1 MGTVRLVWSL
11 RTAARIRDTNWRS
24 LIVAVSFAVSLAS
37 CSDPNARANALFVKA
52 QQLVA
57 ESETQPPEQRLAT
70 LQEAQA
76 DMKKIV
82 DDYPSSNL
90 AVQIASGRSDGSLSV
105 AAINLKIA
113 EAEPAAEEAMC
124 LRAPTRSC
132 LNFVATRAAMAD
144 TDDEQRVTNLASL
157 AEAQAKAGEKEFA
170 RETASRAKDLA
181 DGVSDDK
188 QKVGAESQ
196 LVRAQA
202 SAGDLSGAIATT
214 AGIANSIYSS
224 GAVRDIA
231 NILTEVGRL
240 GDAISIVADCDDGY
254 ERTEGRLAIA
264 NYLNSKG
271 DKAGASQQVL
281 QALSA
286 ANSISDSSDKEIAL
300 QDVAK
305 GQAELGQFSDA
316 MRTAAQ
322 IGSYKNDFFRTDAVE
337 AIAEEEA
344 KAGQTSAAMQLA
356 QQLDADAQ
364 DAGEYKSTLEIN
376 VTQVHVAVAAEQ
388 AKEGRFDLAYQT
400 AASISD
406 GTYKAYA
413 LGDIAV
419 AQTRAGHLRDA
430 YRTVDGI
437 EPDHRPLELGTIA
450 RAQAEMGQLGPS
462 KRTIEMAAAGDCC
475 DWALEAIA
483 DAQIKSRQPVAAVET
498 AQRISD
504 NGRRAAKLADISAY
518 LRD

>member
-1 MGTVRLVWSL
+1 MATIRVESRLPIV
-11 RTAARIRDTNWRS
+11 ARFAVANARR
-24 LIVAVSFAVSLAS
+24 LIVALAFAASLAA
-37 CSDPNARANALFVKA
+37 CSDPNAEANTLFVKA
-52 QQLVA
+52 QRLVA
-57 ESETQPPEQRLAT
+57 ESDTQPPEQRLAT

-105 AAINLKIA
+105 AAIDLKIA

-132 LNFVATRAAMAD
+132 LNFVAARAAMAD

-157 AEAQAKAGEKEFA
+157 AEAQAKAGEMEFA
-170 RETASRAKDLA
+170 RETARRARVLV
-181 DGVSDDK
+181 DGISGDK
-188 QKVGAESQ
+188 QKMVAESQ

-202 SAGDLSGAIATT
+202 SAGDLSGAITTT

-231 NILTEVGRL
+231 NILSEIGRL
-240 GDAISIVADCDDGY
+240 GDAISIVANCDDGY
-254 ERTEGRLAIA
+254 ERTEGHLAIA
-264 NYLNSKG
+264 RFLNSKG
-271 DKAGASQQVL
+271 DKAIALQQVL

-286 ANSISDSSDKEIAL
+286 ANAIGDKSDKKIAL

-305 GQAELGQFSDA
+305 GQAELGQFGDA
-316 MRTAAQ
+316 MKTAAQ
-322 IGSYKNDFFRTDAVE
+322 VSFYKNDFFRTDAIE

-356 QQLDADAQ
+356 QQLNADAQ
-364 DAGEYKSTLEIN
+364 DGGEYKSILEVN
-376 VTQVHVAVAAEQ
+376 VTLVHLAVAAEQ
-388 AKEGRFDLAYQT
+388 AKEGKFDLAYQT

-406 GTYKAYA
+406 GTYKGYA

-419 AQTRAGHLRDA
+419 AQTRAGRLRDA
-430 YRTVDGI
+430 YRTIDGI
-437 EPDHRPLELGTIA
+437 EPDRRPDELGAIA
-450 RAQAEMGQLGPS
+450 RAQAEMGQFGPS
-462 KRTIEMAAAGDCC
+462 NETIEKAGGGNCC
-475 DWALEAIA
+475 DWALEVMAG
-483 DAQIKSRQPVAAVET
+483 AQVKSGHPVAAVET
-498 AQRISD
+498 AQRIFD

>member
-1 MGTVRLVWSL
+1 M
-11 RTAARIRDTNWRS
+11 
-24 LIVAVSFAVSLAS
+24 
-37 CSDPNARANALFVKA
+37 
-52 QQLVA
+52 
-57 ESETQPPEQRLAT
+57 
-70 LQEAQA
+70 
-76 DMKKIV
+76 
-82 DDYPSSNL
+82 
-90 AVQIASGRSDGSLSV
+90 
-105 AAINLKIA
+105 
-113 EAEPAAEEAMC
+113 
-124 LRAPTRSC
+124 
-132 LNFVATRAAMAD
+132 
-144 TDDEQRVTNLASL
+144 
-157 AEAQAKAGEKEFA
+157 
-170 RETASRAKDLA
+170 
-181 DGVSDDK
+181 
-188 QKVGAESQ
+188 
-196 LVRAQA
+196 
-202 SAGDLSGAIATT
+202 
-214 AGIANSIYSS
+214 
-224 GAVRDIA
+224 
-231 NILTEVGRL
+231 
-240 GDAISIVADCDDGY
+240 
-254 ERTEGRLAIA
+254 
-264 NYLNSKG
+264 NSKG
-271 DKAGASQQVL
+271 DKAIALQQVL

-286 ANSISDSSDKEIAL
+286 ANAIGDKSDKKIAL

-305 GQAELGQFSDA
+305 GQAELGQFGDA
-316 MRTAAQ
+316 MKTAAQ
-322 IGSYKNDFFRTDAVE
+322 VSFYKNDFFRTDAIE